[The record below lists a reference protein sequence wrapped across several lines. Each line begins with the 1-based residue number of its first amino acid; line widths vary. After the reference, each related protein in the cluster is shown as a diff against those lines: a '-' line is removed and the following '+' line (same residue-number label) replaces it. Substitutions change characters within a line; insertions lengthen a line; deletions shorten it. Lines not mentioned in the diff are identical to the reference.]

1 MDMNWL
7 DGLIPLIYL
16 VAIVGVAWA
25 SSRRVKT
32 PEDLFLAGRG
42 LGFGVIGLSL
52 FASNI
57 SSTTLIG
64 LSGAA
69 YTSGIAVANY
79 EWMAAV
85 VMVFAA
91 MFLIPVYLRN
101 RCRTV
106 PEFLGLRYS
115 LGIRHYVSAWMIGLS
130 VLVDTAGSLF
140 AGALV
145 LQVLVP
151 GLPLWP
157 VVVGLGLFAGLYTLV
172 GGLRA
177 VMITDA
183 LQAIILIAG
192 SSVIAWMVFKEFDFS
207 WAAATTKLPDGHL
220 SLVRPA
226 TDPSM
231 PWTGLVVGVP
241 ILGLYYW
248 SMNHYISQRFFAAQ
262 SEDHARWGAILAAAL
277 KLLPLFIMVLPGAMA
292 LSLYPSLSSGDQV
305 FPTLVRELLP
315 TGFRGLVLAALLAAI
330 MSTIDSTI
338 NAAAALVHYDFMSP
352 APNRGASRGSESIQ
366 AANPARANQANRS
379 SAYPGHAGLPRA
391 RVITLVFMIIAIAWA
406 PAIQGFPGLFAYLQ
420 QMFAVAVPPF
430 VVVYFLGLGW
440 KRANVSSAWWC
451 LVVGHGLGLGFVV
464 ATQYNLWDL
473 HFLETA
479 GFTTALCLLVQLVV
493 ARVGGSA
500 KSASEDVELWSKA
513 MLPMTKSYGLLQDYR
528 AQLFVLLTL
537 TAVMVW
543 FFF

>member
-1 MDMNWL
+1 MNLHWL
-7 DGLIPLIYL
+7 DGLIPFVYL
-16 VAIVGVAWA
+16 VAILLVAWA
-25 SSRRVKT
+25 SSRRVRT

-69 YTSGIAVANY
+69 YASGIAVANY
-79 EWMAAV
+79 EWMAAI

-91 MFLIPVYLRN
+91 IFLIPVYLRN

-115 LGIRHYVSAWMIGLS
+115 KGVRRYVSAWMIGLS

-157 VVVGLGLFAGLYTLV
+157 VVIGLGLFAGLYTVV

-183 LQAIILIAG
+183 LQALVLIAG
-192 SSVIAWMVFKEFDFS
+192 SSVIAFMVFKQFDFS
-207 WAAATTKLPDGHL
+207 WAAATAGLPDGHL

-226 TDPSM
+226 NDPSM
-231 PWTGLVVGVP
+231 PWTGLLVGVP

-248 SMNHYISQRFFAAQ
+248 SMNHYISQRFFAAR

-292 LSLYPSLSSGDQV
+292 LSLYPSLTSGDQV
-305 FPTLVRELLP
+305 FPTLVKDLLP
-315 TGFRGLVLAALLAAI
+315 VGLRGLVLAALLAAI

-338 NAAAALVHYDFMSP
+338 NAASALVHYDFLH
-352 APNRGASRGSESIQ
+352 AEGQTKGASQAHAAHGSAVGQ
-366 AANPARANQANRS
+366 TD
-379 SAYPGHAGLPRA
+379 LPRA
-391 RVITLVFMIIAIAWA
+391 RLLTMVFMLIAMAWA
-406 PAIQGFPGLFAYLQ
+406 PVIQGFPGLFAYLQ

-430 VVVYFLGLGW
+430 VVVYCLGLGW
-440 KRANVSSAWWC
+440 RGATARAAWWC
-451 LVVGHGLGLGFVV
+451 LLIGHGLGIGFVV
-464 ATQYNLWDL
+464 ATQYELWSL

-479 GFTTALCLLVQLVV
+479 GLTTAICLVV
-493 ARVGGSA
+493 QILASRSSTVA
-500 KSASEDVELWSKA
+500 KTSSRQAILWSKA
-513 MLPMTKSYGLLQDYR
+513 MLPMSKPYGFLKDYR
-528 AQLFVLLTL
+528 SQLILLLAL
-537 TAVMVW
+537 TALMVAA
-543 FFF
+543 FF

>member
-1 MDMNWL
+1 MDISWL
-7 DGLIPLIYL
+7 DSLIPLVYL
-16 VAIVGVAWA
+16 VAIVYVAWA
-25 SSRRVKT
+25 SSRRVNT
-32 PEDLFLAGRG
+32 PEDLFLAGKG

-69 YTSGIAVANY
+69 YSSGIAVANY
-79 EWMAAV
+79 EWMAAI

-91 MFLIPVYLRN
+91 IFLIPVYLRN

-106 PEFLGLRYS
+106 PEFLGIRYS
-115 LGIRHYVSAWMIGLS
+115 LGIRRYVSAWMIGLS

-157 VVVGLGLFAGLYTLV
+157 VIVGLGLFAGLYTV
-172 GGLRA
+172 IGGLRA

-192 SSVIAWMVFKEFDFS
+192 SSVIAFVVFKQFDFS
-207 WAAATTKLPDGHL
+207 WAAATANLPKEHL
-220 SLVRPA
+220 SLVRSA
-226 TDPSM
+226 DDPSM
-231 PWTGLVVGVP
+231 PWTGLLVGVP

-248 SMNHYISQRFFAAQ
+248 SMNHYISQRFFAAR

-292 LSLYPSLSSGDQV
+292 LSLYPSLGSGDQV
-305 FPTLVRELLP
+305 FPTLVKDLLP
-315 TGFRGLVLAALLAAI
+315 VGLRGLVLAALLAAI

-338 NAAAALVHYDFMSP
+338 NAASALVHYDFLS
-352 APNRGASRGSESIQ
+352 AGSKALRWEQQSAITGSSIQ
-366 AANPARANQANRS
+366 RAE
-379 SAYPGHAGLPRA
+379 LPRA
-391 RVITLVFMIIAIAWA
+391 RLLTIIFMLVAMVWA
-406 PAIQGFPGLFAYLQ
+406 PVIQGFPGLFAYLQ

-430 VVVYFLGLGW
+430 VVVYALGLASG
-440 KRANVSSAWWC
+440 RATSRSAWWC
-451 LVVGHGLGLGFVV
+451 LVIGHSLGIGFVI
-464 ATQYNLWDL
+464 ASQYDLWSL

-479 GFTTALCLLVQLVV
+479 GLTTAICAFVQVV
-493 ARVGGSA
+493 ASRSSHVRTGDDNSHQA
-500 KSASEDVELWSKA
+500 LLWSKS
-513 MLPMTKSYGLLQDYR
+513 MLPMSKPYGFFKDYR
-528 AQLFVLLTL
+528 GQLLLLLSL
-537 TAVMVW
+537 TAVMVGA
-543 FFF
+543 FF

>member
-1 MDMNWL
+1 MHWL

-16 VAIVGVAWA
+16 VAIVWVAWA

-52 FASNI
+52 FASNV

-91 MFLIPVYLRN
+91 VFLIPVYLRN

-115 LGIRHYVSAWMIGLS
+115 LGIRRYVSAWMIGLS

-157 VVVGLGLFAGLYTLV
+157 VVIGLGLFAGLYTVV

-183 LQAIILIAG
+183 LQAIVLIAG
-192 SSVIAWMVFKEFDFS
+192 SSVIAWMVFKQFDFS
-207 WAAATTKLPDGHL
+207 WAAATTNLPEGHL

-226 TDPSM
+226 SDPSM
-231 PWTGLVVGVP
+231 PWTGLLVGVP

-248 SMNHYISQRFFAAQ
+248 SMNHYISQRFFAAK

-305 FPTLVRELLP
+305 FPTLVKDLLP
-315 TGFRGLVLAALLAAI
+315 IGLRGLVLAALLAAI

-338 NAAAALVHYDFMSP
+338 NAASALVHYDF
-352 APNRGASRGSESIQ
+352 I
-366 AANPARANQANRS
+366 ANHANRS
-379 SAYPGHAGLPRA
+379 SAHQGHAGLPRA
-391 RVITLVFMIIAIAWA
+391 RLLTLIFMMIAIAWA
-406 PAIQGFPGLFAYLQ
+406 PVIQGFPGLFAYLQ

-440 KRANVSSAWWC
+440 KQANARSAWWC
-451 LVVGHGLGLGFVV
+451 LILGHGLGLGFVV
-464 ATQYNLWDL
+464 ATQYQLWTL

-479 GFTTALCLLVQLVV
+479 GLTTALCLLVQLVV
-493 ARVGGSA
+493 ARVGA
-500 KSASEDVELWSKA
+500 AEEAAPKNVVLWSKT
-513 MLPMTKSYGLLQDYR
+513 MLPMTKSYGFLKDYR
-528 AQLFVLLTL
+528 SQIIVLLVL
-537 TAVMVW
+537 TAAMVGA
-543 FFF
+543 FF

>member
-1 MDMNWL
+1 MDLHWL

-16 VAIVGVAWA
+16 LAIVLVAWV
-25 SSRRVKT
+25 SSKRVSR

-69 YTSGIAVANY
+69 YSSGIAVANY

-91 MFLIPVYLRN
+91 IFVIPVYLRN

-115 LGIRHYVSAWMIGLS
+115 QGIRKYVSAWMIGLS

-157 VVVGLGLFAGLYTLV
+157 VVIGLGLFAGVYTVV

-183 LQAIILIAG
+183 IQAIILIVG
-192 SSVIAWMVFKEFDFS
+192 STVIAFVVFKQFDFS
-207 WAAATTKLPDGHL
+207 WTAATANLPEGHL

-226 TDPSM
+226 DDPSM
-231 PWTGLVVGVP
+231 PWTGLLVGVP

-248 SMNHYISQRFFAAQ
+248 SMNHYISQRFFAAR
-262 SEDHARWGAILAAAL
+262 SEDHARWGAVLAAAL

-292 LSLYPSLSSGDQV
+292 LSLYPSLTSGDQV
-305 FPTLVRELLP
+305 FPTLVKDFLP
-315 TGFRGLVLAALLAAI
+315 IGLRGLVLAALLAAI

-338 NAAAALVHYDFMSP
+338 NAAAALVHYDFLNAGGRTQEETP
-352 APNRGASRGSESIQ
+352 TLPKNG
-366 AANPARANQANRS
+366 S
-379 SAYPGHAGLPRA
+379 SAGTDLPRA
-391 RVITLVFMIIAIAWA
+391 RWLTIFFMLVAMAWA
-406 PAIQGFPGLFAYLQ
+406 PVIQGFPGLFTYLQ

-430 VVVYFLGLGW
+430 VVVYCLGLSW
-440 KRANVSSAWWC
+440 KGATARSAWWC
-451 LVVGHGLGLGFVV
+451 LLIGHSLGIGFVI
-464 ATQYNLWDL
+464 ASQYGLWRL

-479 GFTTALCLLVQLVV
+479 GLTTAICLLVQFV
-493 ARVGGSA
+493 ASRSR
-500 KSASEDVELWSKA
+500 DVDQNVSWPTLLWSKA
-513 MLPMTKSYGLLQDYR
+513 MLPMSKPYGFLKDYR
-528 AQLFVLLTL
+528 NQLVLLLTL
-537 TAVMVW
+537 TALMVAA
-543 FFF
+543 FV

>member
-1 MDMNWL
+1 MMTLHWL
-7 DGLIPLIYL
+7 DALIPLGYLLAIAL
-16 VAIVGVAWA
+16 VAWQT
-25 SSRRVKT
+25 SRRVKT

-52 FASNI
+52 FASNV

-69 YTSGIAVANY
+69 YSSGISVANY

-91 MFLIPVYLRN
+91 VFLIPVYLRN
-101 RCRTV
+101 NCRTV

-115 LGIRHYVSAWMIGLS
+115 QAVRRYVSLWMIGLS

-151 GLPLWP
+151 GVPFWPL
-157 VVVGLGLFAGLYTLV
+157 VIGLGLFAGLYTVV

-177 VMITDA
+177 VMVTDA
-183 LQAIILIAG
+183 LQAVILIAG
-192 SSVIAWMVFKEFDFS
+192 STVIAFMVFKQFDFS
-207 WAAATTKLPDGHL
+207 WAAATVRLPEGHL

-226 TDPSM
+226 DDPSM
-231 PWTGLVVGVP
+231 PWTGLLVGVP

-248 SMNHYISQRFFAAQ
+248 SMNHYISQRFFAAR

-277 KLLPLFIMVLPGAMA
+277 KLLPLFIMVLPGALA

-305 FPTLVRELLP
+305 FPTLVKELLP
-315 TGFRGLVLAALLAAI
+315 VGLRGLVLAALLAAI

-338 NAAAALVHYDFMSP
+338 NAASALVHYDFLHPNHSP
-352 APNRGASRGSESIQ
+352 RKELQSDENPSKGAASL
-366 AANPARANQANRS
+366 PKAR
-379 SAYPGHAGLPRA
+379 LLT
-391 RVITLVFMIIAIAWA
+391 VLFMVLAIVWA
-406 PAIQGFPGLFAYLQ
+406 PVIQGFPGLFAYLQ

-430 VVVYFLGLGW
+430 VVVYCLGLGW
-440 KRANVSSAWWC
+440 RGATTASAWWC
-451 LVVGHGLGLGFVV
+451 LLVGHGLGVGFVV
-464 ATQYNLWDL
+464 ATQYGLWGL

-479 GFTTALCLLVQLVV
+479 GLTTLLCLAVQWLVSLNAAWPEEPKPERTQD
-493 ARVGGSA
+493 RVL
-500 KSASEDVELWSKA
+500 LWSRS
-513 MLPMTKSYGLLQDYR
+513 MFSMSRSYGLWKDYR
-528 AQLFVLLTL
+528 SQLTVLLVITALMVL
-537 TAVMVW
+537 T
-543 FFF
+543 FF

>member
-1 MDMNWL
+1 MNLHWL
-7 DGLIPLIYL
+7 DGLIPFVYL
-16 VAIVGVAWA
+16 VAILLVAWA
-25 SSRRVKT
+25 SSRRVRT

-69 YTSGIAVANY
+69 YASGIAVANY
-79 EWMAAV
+79 EWMAAI

-91 MFLIPVYLRN
+91 IFLIPVYRRN

-115 LGIRHYVSAWMIGLS
+115 TGVRRYVSAWMIGLS

-157 VVVGLGLFAGLYTLV
+157 VVIGLGLFAGLYTVV

-183 LQAIILIAG
+183 LQALVLIAG
-192 SSVIAWMVFKEFDFS
+192 SSVIAFMVFKQFDFS
-207 WAAATTKLPDGHL
+207 WAAATAGLPDGHL

-226 TDPSM
+226 NDPSM
-231 PWTGLVVGVP
+231 PWTGLLVGVP

-248 SMNHYISQRFFAAQ
+248 SMNHYISQRFFAAR

-292 LSLYPSLSSGDQV
+292 LSLYPSLTSGDQV
-305 FPTLVRELLP
+305 FPTLVKDLLP
-315 TGFRGLVLAALLAAI
+315 VGLRGLVLAALLAAI

-338 NAAAALVHYDFMSP
+338 NAASALVHYDFLH
-352 APNRGASRGSESIQ
+352 AGGQTKGASQAHATHGSAVGQSD
-366 AANPARANQANRS
+366 
-379 SAYPGHAGLPRA
+379 LPRA
-391 RVITLVFMIIAIAWA
+391 RLLTLVFMLIAMAWA
-406 PAIQGFPGLFAYLQ
+406 PVIQGFPGLFAYLQ

-430 VVVYFLGLGW
+430 VVVYCLGLGW
-440 KRANVSSAWWC
+440 RGATAGAAWWC
-451 LVVGHGLGLGFVV
+451 LLIGHGLGIGFVV
-464 ATQYNLWDL
+464 AAQYDLWSL

-479 GFTTALCLLVQLVV
+479 GLTTAICLAVQIL
-493 ARVGGSA
+493 
-500 KSASEDVELWSKA
+500 ASRSSTATKTSGRQAILWSRT
-513 MLPMTKSYGLLQDYR
+513 MLPMSKPYGLLKDYR
-528 AQLFVLLTL
+528 GQLILLLVL
-537 TAVMVW
+537 TALMVAA
-543 FFF
+543 FF

>member
-1 MDMNWL
+1 MKLHWL
-7 DGLIPLIYL
+7 DSLIPFVYL
-16 VAIVGVAWA
+16 VAILLVAWA
-25 SSRRVKT
+25 SSRRVRT
-32 PEDLFLAGRG
+32 AEDLFLAGRG

-69 YTSGIAVANY
+69 YASGIAVANY

-91 MFLIPVYLRN
+91 IFLIPVYLRN

-115 LGIRHYVSAWMIGLS
+115 QGVRRYVSAWMIGLS

-157 VVVGLGLFAGLYTLV
+157 VVIGLGLFAGLYTVV

-183 LQAIILIAG
+183 LQALVLIAG
-192 SSVIAWMVFKEFDFS
+192 SSVIAYVVFKQFDFS
-207 WAAATTKLPDGHL
+207 WAAATAGLPDGHL

-226 TDPSM
+226 NDPSM
-231 PWTGLVVGVP
+231 PWTGLLVGVP

-248 SMNHYISQRFFAAQ
+248 SMNHYISQRFFAAR

-292 LSLYPSLSSGDQV
+292 LSLYPSLTSGDQV
-305 FPTLVRELLP
+305 FPTLVKDLLP
-315 TGFRGLVLAALLAAI
+315 VGLRGLVLAALLAAI

-338 NAAAALVHYDFMSP
+338 NAASALLHYDFLHVEEQTK
-352 APNRGASRGSESIQ
+352 GASHSHAAHGSAVGQ
-366 AANPARANQANRS
+366 TD
-379 SAYPGHAGLPRA
+379 LPRA
-391 RVITLVFMIIAIAWA
+391 RLLTLVFMLIAMAWA
-406 PAIQGFPGLFAYLQ
+406 PVIQGFPGLFAYLQ

-430 VVVYFLGLGW
+430 VVIYCLGLGW
-440 KRANVSSAWWC
+440 RGATARAAWWC
-451 LVVGHGLGLGFVV
+451 LLVGHGLGIGFVV
-464 ATQYNLWDL
+464 ATQQELWGL

-479 GFTTALCLLVQLVV
+479 GLTTAICLVV
-493 ARVGGSA
+493 QIL
-500 KSASEDVELWSKA
+500 ASRSSTATTTSGQQATLWSKA
-513 MLPMTKSYGLLQDYR
+513 MLPMSKPYGFFKDYR
-528 AQLFVLLTL
+528 SQLILLMIM
-537 TAVMVW
+537 TALMVAT
-543 FFF
+543 FF

>member
-1 MDMNWL
+1 MIIHWL
-7 DGLIPLIYL
+7 DALIPAAYL
-16 VAIVGVAWA
+16 VAIVLVAWA
-25 SSRRVKT
+25 SSRRVET

-42 LGFGVIGLSL
+42 LGFGVVGLSL

-69 YTSGIAVANY
+69 YSSGIAVANY

-91 MFLIPVYLRN
+91 VFLIPVYLRN

-115 LGIRHYVSAWMIGLS
+115 QGIRKYVSAWMIALS

-140 AGALV
+140 AGALI

-157 VVVGLGLFAGLYTLV
+157 VVIGLGLFAGLYTVV

-183 LQAIILIAG
+183 LQALILIAG
-192 SSVIAWMVFKEFDFS
+192 SSVIAFMVFKQFDFS
-207 WAAATTKLPDGHL
+207 WTAATASLPEGHL

-226 TDPSM
+226 DDPSM
-231 PWTGLVVGVP
+231 PWTGLLVGVP

-248 SMNHYISQRFFAAQ
+248 SMNHYISQRFFAAR
-262 SEDHARWGAILAAAL
+262 SEDHARWGAVLAAAL

-292 LSLYPSLSSGDQV
+292 LSLYPSLASGDQV
-305 FPTLVRELLP
+305 FPTLVKDLLP
-315 TGFRGLVLAALLAAI
+315 VGLRGLVLAALLAAI

-338 NAAAALVHYDFMSP
+338 NAASALVHYDFLNAGQGRDPESVS
-352 APNRGASRGSESIQ
+352 ALENGS
-366 AANPARANQANRS
+366 S
-379 SAYPGHAGLPRA
+379 STGQTYLPRA
-391 RVITLVFMIIAIAWA
+391 RLLTIVFMVVAIAWA
-406 PAIQGFPGLFAYLQ
+406 PVIQGFPGLFVYLQ

-430 VVVYFLGLGW
+430 VVVYCLGLGW
-440 KRANVSSAWWC
+440 KGATARAAWWC
-451 LVVGHGLGLGFVV
+451 LLIGHGLGVGFVI
-464 ATQYNLWDL
+464 ATQYGLWSL

-479 GFTTALCLLVQLVV
+479 GLTTGICLLVQLVTSRSRD
-493 ARVGGSA
+493 AKQSA
-500 KSASEDVELWSKA
+500 GWQTILWSRT
-513 MLPMTKSYGLLQDYR
+513 MLPMSKPYGFLRDYR
-528 AQLFVLLTL
+528 SQLVLLLAL
-537 TAVMVW
+537 TGLMVTA
-543 FFF
+543 FF

>member
-1 MDMNWL
+1 MDMHWL

-16 VAIVGVAWA
+16 VAILWVAWA
-25 SSRRVKT
+25 SSRQVKT

-52 FASNI
+52 FASNV

-91 MFLIPVYLRN
+91 VFLIPVYLRN

-115 LGIRHYVSAWMIGLS
+115 LGIRRYVSVWMIGLS

-157 VVVGLGLFAGLYTLV
+157 VVIGLGLFAGLYTVV

-183 LQAIILIAG
+183 LQAIVLFAG
-192 SSVIAWMVFKEFDFS
+192 SSVIAWMVFKQFDFS
-207 WAAATTKLPDGHL
+207 WAAATTNLPEGHL

-226 TDPSM
+226 SDPSM
-231 PWTGLVVGVP
+231 PWTGLLVGVP

-248 SMNHYISQRFFAAQ
+248 SMNHYISQRFFAAK

-305 FPTLVRELLP
+305 FPTLVKDLLP
-315 TGFRGLVLAALLAAI
+315 IGLRGLVLAALLAAI

-338 NAAAALVHYDFMSP
+338 NAASALVHYDF
-352 APNRGASRGSESIQ
+352 I
-366 AANPARANQANRS
+366 ANHANRS
-379 SAYPGHAGLPRA
+379 SAHQGDAGLPRA
-391 RVITLVFMIIAIAWA
+391 RLLTLIFMVIAIAWA
-406 PAIQGFPGLFAYLQ
+406 PVIQGFPGLFAYLQ

-440 KRANVSSAWWC
+440 KRANAHSAWWC
-451 LVVGHGLGLGFVV
+451 LIVGHGLGLAFVV
-464 ATQYNLWDL
+464 ATQYKLWTL

-479 GFTTALCLLVQLVV
+479 GLTTALCLLVQLVV
-493 ARVGGSA
+493 ARVGGA
-500 KSASEDVELWSKA
+500 GKAAPKNVVLWSKA
-513 MLPMTKSYGLLQDYR
+513 MLPMTKSYGFLRDYR
-528 AQLFVLLTL
+528 SQIIVLVVFI
-537 TAVMVW
+537 AAMVGA
-543 FFF
+543 FF

>member
-1 MDMNWL
+1 MDIHWL
-7 DGLIPLIYL
+7 DSLIPLLYL
-16 VAIVGVAWA
+16 VAIVYVAWA
-25 SSRRVKT
+25 SSRRVT
-32 PEDLFLAGRG
+32 TAEDLFLAGKG

-69 YTSGIAVANY
+69 YSSGIAVANY

-91 MFLIPVYLRN
+91 IFLIPVYLRN

-106 PEFLGLRYS
+106 PEFLGMRYS
-115 LGIRHYVSAWMIGLS
+115 LGIRRYVSLWMIGLS

-145 LQVLVP
+145 LQVLIP

-157 VVVGLGLFAGLYTLV
+157 VVIGLGLFAGLYTAI

-183 LQAIILIAG
+183 LQAIVLIVG
-192 SSVIAWMVFKEFDFS
+192 SSVIAFVVFQQFDFS
-207 WAAATTKLPDGHL
+207 WTAATANLPADHL
-220 SLVRPA
+220 SLVRSA
-226 TDPSM
+226 DDPTM
-231 PWTGLVVGVP
+231 PWTGLLVGVP

-248 SMNHYISQRFFAAQ
+248 SMNHYISQRFFAAR

-292 LSLYPSLSSGDQV
+292 LSLYPSLTSGDQV
-305 FPTLVRELLP
+305 FPTLVKDLLP
-315 TGFRGLVLAALLAAI
+315 VGLRGLVLAALLAAI

-338 NAAAALVHYDFMSP
+338 NAASALVNYDFLNATGR
-352 APNRGASRGSESIQ
+352 APQTETESVISRSFTGQSE
-366 AANPARANQANRS
+366 
-379 SAYPGHAGLPRA
+379 LPRA
-391 RVITLVFMIIAIAWA
+391 RLLTIIFMLIAIAWA
-406 PAIQGFPGLFAYLQ
+406 PVIQDFPGLFAYLQ

-430 VVVYFLGLGW
+430 VVVYGLGLGW
-440 KRANVSSAWWC
+440 KGATSSAAWWC
-451 LVVGHGLGLGFVV
+451 LLIGHSLGIGFVI
-464 ATQYNLWDL
+464 ATQFGLWSL

-479 GFTTALCLLVQLVV
+479 GLTTAICVLVQVL
-493 ARVGGSA
+493 ASCYGSRVGTEGVISQ
-500 KSASEDVELWSKA
+500 KTLLWSKS
-513 MLPMTKSYGLLQDYR
+513 MLPMSKPYAFFKDYR
-528 AQLFVLLTL
+528 NQLILLLSL
-537 TAVMVW
+537 TAFMVGA
-543 FFF
+543 FF